1 MHRPILLFAPMAML
15 ALGGCGEKKADK
27 AELDRIDAQ
36 LGGKVKTDPLL
47 AQALEDQIMVDPNL
61 TQQANE
67 HSTRAPDT
75 PFAAQVPLD
84 APLLPAGG
92 PGQTLGAR
100 AAVQAGVAKDRF
112 IGCALDVSYSQTYAN
127 LLPAGLPLHPK
138 AQVIEAAGSNR
149 SGCQLR
155 AVTFA
160 VPLPPHA
167 LADFYLGVAKRG
179 GYAAQT
185 ANGSDG
191 LTVSAT
197 HTSGAAFYLIVKPD
211 GTGSSADLVS
221 NRGR

>member
-1 MHRPILLFAPMAML
+1 MAML

-100 AAVQAGVAKDRF
+100 AA
-112 IGCALDVSYSQTYAN
+112 IVSFMRRM
-127 LLPAGLPLHPK
+127 P
-138 AQVIEAAGSNR
+138 
-149 SGCQLR
+149 
-155 AVTFA
+155 
-160 VPLPPHA
+160 
-167 LADFYLGVAKRG
+167 
-179 GYAAQT
+179 
-185 ANGSDG
+185 
-191 LTVSAT
+191 
-197 HTSGAAFYLIVKPD
+197 
-211 GTGSSADLVS
+211 TGSSPVSGSSSSSAD
-221 NRGR
+221 G